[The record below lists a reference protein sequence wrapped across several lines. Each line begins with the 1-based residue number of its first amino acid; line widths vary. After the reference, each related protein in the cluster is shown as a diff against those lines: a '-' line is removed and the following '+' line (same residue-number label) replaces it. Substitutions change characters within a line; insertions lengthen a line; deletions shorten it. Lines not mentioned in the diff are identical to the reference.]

1 MPKKK
6 RAPKKRASRRSAP
19 VSRTK
24 VKAKRR
30 SNPRRC
36 NMCRGTGKLK
46 SKRNNPCPMCKG
58 NGYVGVQRNPGET
71 VGAFQRR
78 MHTTIEI
85 KGHEEVVAAE
95 EEEEEEQAKNPTGRQ
110 VILSPVDSPSG
121 KIAVH
126 VLDRN
131 HQLVRPLEGGPVT
144 YYSVQ
149 KARAD
154 CEAAGLEVVSEFSE
168 ENPRR
173 RRNSPAVWISGAND
187 GTGRDAVWVRN
198 KTGDVYSV
206 PFRGKVLSP
215 DQVDTVFEHL
225 GRRTPW
231 DDLGGGDRVPCTVK
245 SVIAAASETSNPRR
259 RNPPAGDAA
268 AQRAH
273 FEKLHWGDPPT
284 GPVKLDC
291 PDYKDASAVLGRLVK
306 VEYVAS
312 KGGRTYTWVHKHLAP
327 AYLVVTKRGKLLIGE
342 PEGKKSYI
350 VTAAGIEG

>member
-6 RAPKKRASRRSAP
+6 RAPKRAARIRPGPTKRPKA
-19 VSRTK
+19 K
-24 VKAKRR
+24 VKRR
-30 SNPRRC
+30 MNPRRC
-36 NMCRGTGKLK
+36 NMCRGTGKLRK
-46 SKRNNPCPMCKG
+46 NGKTCAMCKG
-58 NGYVGVQRNPGET
+58 AGYVGAQRNPGES
-71 VGAFQRR
+71 VAAFKRR

-85 KGHEEVVAAE
+85 NEHEEVAAAE
-95 EEEEEEQAKNPTGRQ
+95 EEEEEEERSAGAPNPTDRQ

-131 HQLVRPLEGGPVT
+131 HQLVRPLEDGPVT

-168 ENPRR
+168 ENPPRRR
-173 RRNSPAVWISGAND
+173 RRNSSAD
-187 GTGRDAVWVRN
+187 
-198 KTGDVYSV
+198 
-206 PFRGKVLSP
+206 
-215 DQVDTVFEHL
+215 
-225 GRRTPW
+225 
-231 DDLGGGDRVPCTVK
+231 
-245 SVIAAASETSNPRR
+245 
-259 RNPPAGDAA
+259 DAA

>member
-6 RAPKKRASRRSAP
+6 RAPKKKTSRRPAP

-24 VKAKRR
+24 VKAKAKRR

-58 NGYVGVQRNPGET
+58 NGYVGIQRNPGET
-71 VGAFQRR
+71 VGAFKRR

-85 KGHEEVVAAE
+85 RGHEEVVAAE
-95 EEEEEEQAKNPTGRQ
+95 EEEEEEEKG
-110 VILSPVDSPSG
+110 
-121 KIAVH
+121 
-126 VLDRN
+126 
-131 HQLVRPLEGGPVT
+131 
-144 YYSVQ
+144 
-149 KARAD
+149 
-154 CEAAGLEVVSEFSE
+154 
-168 ENPRR
+168 NPRR
-173 RRNSPAVWISGAND
+173 RG
-187 GTGRDAVWVRN
+187 
-198 KTGDVYSV
+198 
-206 PFRGKVLSP
+206 
-215 DQVDTVFEHL
+215 
-225 GRRTPW
+225 
-231 DDLGGGDRVPCTVK
+231 
-245 SVIAAASETSNPRR
+245 R
-259 RNPPAGDAA
+259 RNPPADDAA